1 MTPVISNLEESD
13 KEVRDS
19 KKFEIAEETIWLL
32 IMKRLEPLSKI
43 GRVDGVSNITQTL
56 FKKGPMV

>member
-43 GRVDGVSNITQTL
+43 GRVDGVSNIT
-56 FKKGPMV
+56 